1 MQIRE
6 IMTRDVQVVSP
17 EDTIR
22 RAARMMDDLNVG
34 VLPVCDGTKLV
45 GLVTDRDITVRATS
59 AGRAPDECKVSEGM
73 TDEPRYC
80 YEDDVVSD
88 VARLMGDVQIR
99 RIPVLDANDRL
110 SGIVSLGDIAT
121 AVDRAES
128 VAETLSQVSQP
139 SAPDRS

>member
-59 AGRAPDECKVSEGM
+59 AGRAPDECKVSEVM